1 MNVLTQILA
10 GLTAVGLLVMGVL
23 EITRHGDPR
32 MHRLLLIAPEDVPAV
47 RMWAMN
53 IGAYNIAFALGI
65 ACGLWLVNS
74 PRTARRR
81 RRDRRVL
88 LQRPVPA
95 RHLAVDHRATA
106 LAQRDRAGAAAGTG
120 GAVLGDPALSR

>member
-32 MHRLLLIAPEDVPAV
+32 MHRLLLIEPQDVPAV

-74 PRTARRR
+74 TGAS
-81 RRDRRVL
+81 D
-88 LQRPVPA
+88 
-95 RHLAVDHRATA
+95 
-106 LAQRDRAGAAAGTG
+106 AGAAIVVFCCSAQFLLGIWLWVTERRLWLSAIG
-120 GAVLGDPALSR
+120 QALPPGLAVLFWAIWR

>member
-32 MHRLLLIAPEDVPAV
+32 MHRLLLIEPEDVPAV

-74 PRTARRR
+74 PG
-81 RRDRRVL
+81 
-88 LQRPVPA
+88 PP
-95 RHLAVDHRATA
+95 H
-106 LAQRDRAGAAAGTG
+106 AGAAIVVFCCSAQFLLGIWLWVTERRLWLSAIAQALPPG
-120 GAVLGDPALSR
+120 LAVLFWAIRR